1 MAAKK
6 KVPRG
11 DHKRSFDAVKAANFR
26 RNLAAC
32 LARLGMTLDDLR
44 PHLSRRVFDT
54 LRGPKN
60 HLKGDTSAVLE
71 KVLRIYNANDLFRRE
86 VPGLLVHPETG
97 ESVPPTPAAA
107 PDPQQSQPIEPPPMS
122 TDIELGIM
130 LSAILRAGSAVQ
142 IQAVRSVIESIFRSL

>member
-6 KVPRG
+6 KTIRG
-11 DHKRSFDAVKAANFR
+11 GHRRAFDPIKAASFQ
-26 RNLAAC
+26 RNLSAC
-32 LARLGMTLDDLR
+32 LDRLGMTLDDLR

-60 HLKGDTSAVLE
+60 HLKGETSAVLE

-97 ESVPPTPAAA
+97 ESA
-107 PDPQQSQPIEPPPMS
+107 PSPQEFQPIEPPAIS

-130 LSAILRAGSAVQ
+130 LSSILRAGSAVQ